1 MNKYLIGLSCLL
13 GITACTG
20 QRSSEMTVAEEV
32 TTDFARAYFN
42 YDYKRAQQYITP
54 ESKKWLRFAATNV
67 TQQTLDLLNQR
78 NEDKQTDVSL
88 ESSEVLNDSTQIVSV
103 SVTNYVDTD
112 SLGQQPFV
120 REEAVYRMKVVC
132 RDDKWMVRME
142 GLPRSEKRSR
152 D

>member
-1 MNKYLIGLSCLL
+1 
-13 GITACTG
+13 
-20 QRSSEMTVAEEV
+20 MTVAEEV

-78 NEDKQTDVSL
+78 SEEKQTDVCL
-88 ESSEVLNDSTQIVSV
+88 ESSEVLNDSTQMVSV

-142 GLPRSEKRSR
+142 GLPRSERRSR